1 MANRSRLVNLDA
13 MIKRADFAAQDLTEA
28 TYETVNTIGL
38 RDLTSDAMIAAAL
51 RKPDFQRETNH
62 WAPEQVVSLLECFVN
77 GDLIPSV
84 ILWKSSSHL
93 FVIDGGH
100 RLSVLKA
107 WVEDDYGDGPTSL
120 SFFGAAAIPAE
131 QKLAAEQVRKLIS
144 KNVGSWQHVQAQIK
158 AKETSPEDLKK
169 LQVISSR
176 ALSIQWV
183 PGNAEKAEAS
193 FFKINTKGTPLDNIE
208 YLLLSNRKRPIA
220 IAARAVIRAGMGHKY
235 WSSFG
240 ADQKEKIESM
250 ASALHK
256 TLFEPE
262 VSSPIK
268 TLDLPLGGSKGVRT
282 ALEVLIEFILY
293 SIQDQQLQPNKVS
306 DQADD
311 LTGAS
316 TVNALEK
323 ALRLA
328 KRVTG
333 NDDGSLGLLP
343 AIYFYGPSGRHA
355 SSMFLGTCKLIGR
368 KLANNDKHFFI
379 KFTSVREKLESTLI
393 AHKEII
399 ASILQKTISTKRVDR
414 YAELLERTIKRL
426 YGGEEVSEQTLVAD
440 AGLIGK
446 ILVGKDAGSPKTFTD
461 ETKSAVFLKAALA
474 SAIKCP
480 ICKGYLDPSK
490 SVSYDH
496 ILDLKLGG
504 IGSEENCQMTHPYC
518 NQSFKDLVEAGL
530 VATSL

>member
-1 MANRSRLVNLDA
+1 
-13 MIKRADFAAQDLTEA
+13 MIKRADFAAQDSTEA
-28 TYETVNTIGL
+28 TYETINTIGL

-62 WAPEQVVSLLECFVN
+62 WSPEQVVSLLECFVN

-120 SFFGAAAIPAE
+120 NFFGAEAISAE
-131 QKLAAEQVRKLIS
+131 QRSAAEQVRKRIAKS
-144 KNVGSWQHVQAQIK
+144 VGSWQHVQAQMK
-158 AKETSPEDLKK
+158 SKDTSQDELRK

-176 ALSIQWV
+176 ALTIQWV

-208 YLLLSNRKRPIA
+208 HLLLSNRKKPIA

-240 ADQKEKIESM
+240 DSNKQRIESM

-262 VSSPIK
+262 VSTPIK
-268 TLDLPLGGSKGVRT
+268 TLDLPLGGSRGVRT
-282 ALEVLIEFILY
+282 ALEVLIEFVLY
-293 SIQDQQLQPNKVS
+293 AIQDQQQQPSKVG
-306 DQADD
+306 DQEDD
-311 LTGAS
+311 VTGDA
-316 TVNALEK
+316 TVRALEQ

-333 NDDGSLGLLP
+333 NSGGSLGLLP

-368 KLANNDKHFFI
+368 KLANNDKQFFVS
-379 KFTSVREKLESTLI
+379 FTAAREKLESILI
-393 AHKEII
+393 THKELI
-399 ASILQKTISTKRVDR
+399 ASILQKTISNRRVDR
-414 YAELLERTIKRL
+414 YADLLDRTIKRL
-426 YGGEEVSEQTLVAD
+426 CRGETITEQTLVGD

-446 ILVGKDAGSPKTFTD
+446 IVLGKEAEGPKNFSAD
-461 ETKSAVFLKAALA
+461 TKSAVFLRTALA

-480 ICKGYLDPSK
+480 ICNGYLDPSK

-496 ILDLKLGG
+496 ITDKKHGG
-504 IGSEENCQMTHPYC
+504 AGDEHNCQMTHPYC
-518 NQSFKDLVEAGL
+518 NQSYKELAKNGEPIAQ
-530 VATSL
+530 TPS